1 MLIDFSTVHSLELI
15 QNLQNAKSTDC
26 LFGLLNNTL
35 TAMGARLL
43 RSNIL
48 QPLTDVGTL
57 NARLDAL
64 QEFTQHEEMFFQA
77 RQALKP
83 FLDMDRVLTALIAI
97 PVKPSLK
104 NSEQAINNIIILKQS
119 LSCVRP
125 VYESLVLAR
134 SRLLVAIRD
143 VCLPCFSFFFLL
155 TARYGGCV

>member
-15 QNLQNAKSTDC
+15 QNLQNSKSTEC

-48 QPLTDVGTL
+48 QPLTDISTL

-64 QEFTQHEEMFFQA
+64 EEFTQHEEMFFQT

-83 FLDMDRVLTALIAI
+83 FLDMDR
-97 PVKPSLK
+97 
-104 NSEQAINNIIILKQS
+104 
-119 LSCVRP
+119 
-125 VYESLVLAR
+125 
-134 SRLLVAIRD
+134 
-143 VCLPCFSFFFLL
+143 LL
-155 TARYGGCV
+155 TAV